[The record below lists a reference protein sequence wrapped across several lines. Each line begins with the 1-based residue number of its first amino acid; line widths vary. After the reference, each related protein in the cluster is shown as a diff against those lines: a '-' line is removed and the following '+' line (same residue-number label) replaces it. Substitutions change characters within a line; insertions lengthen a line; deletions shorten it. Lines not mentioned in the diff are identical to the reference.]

1 MRIVAA
7 LVVAVLAVA
16 CGSRVD
22 PDTPAPTTGP
32 PTSVAPATTTTTTT
46 RADDTLSVEEA
57 LAVDDGTTVVVT
69 GALFVEDDT
78 VRLCS
83 AVAESFPPQCGG
95 TSLVVEGL
103 DLSDLELEE
112 EQGIRW
118 SEGSVEIEGV
128 MSGEVLSVVGD
139 GG

>member
-1 MRIVAA
+1 MRGAVG
-7 LVVAVLAVA
+7 VVITVLAVA

-22 PDTPAPTTGP
+22 PATLAPTTGP
-32 PTSVAPATTTTTTT
+32 PTTVSPATTTTT
-46 RADDTLSVEEA
+46 RADDTLSVEDA
-57 LAVDDGTTVVVT
+57 LAVADGTTVVVT

-83 AVAESFPPQCGG
+83 ALAESLPPQCGEP
-95 TSLVVEGL
+95 SLVVEGL
-103 DLSDLELEE
+103 DLSELELEE

-118 SEGSVEIEGV
+118 SDQPLEIEGV
-128 MSGEVLSVVGD
+128 MSGGMLSVVGA

>member
-7 LVVAVLAVA
+7 LAVAVLAVS

-22 PDTPAPTTGP
+22 PETPAPTTGP
-32 PTSVAPATTTTTTT
+32 PTSAAPATTTTT

-95 TSLVVEGL
+95 ASLEIEGL

-112 EQGIRW
+112 EQDIRW

-128 MSGEVLSVVGD
+128 MSGGVLSVVGD

>member
-32 PTSVAPATTTTTTT
+32 PTSAAPATTTTT

-78 VRLCS
+78 IRLCS
-83 AVAESFPPQCGG
+83 ALAESFPPQCGG
-95 TSLVVEGL
+95 ASLEVEGL

-118 SEGSVEIEGV
+118 SDQPIEIEGV

>member
-32 PTSVAPATTTTTTT
+32 PTSAAPATTTTT

-95 TSLVVEGL
+95 ASLEVEGL

-118 SEGSVEIEGV
+118 SEGSVEVEGV
-128 MSGEVLSVVGD
+128 MSGDVLSVVGD